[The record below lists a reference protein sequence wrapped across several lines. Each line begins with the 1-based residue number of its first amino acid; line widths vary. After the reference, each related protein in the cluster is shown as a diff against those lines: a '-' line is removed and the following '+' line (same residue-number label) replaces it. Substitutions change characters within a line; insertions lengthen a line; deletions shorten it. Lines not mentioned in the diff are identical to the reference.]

1 MKKVLFVTLAA
12 IVTVAWALATTAAA
26 ATITCTGTK
35 KNGTTGTASVTEAI
49 SCTGT
54 GTPFV
59 AAEDNDNYAAG
70 NLTLTSLYGSDW
82 FAQDKDGTNNGD
94 GDGDAPLNGAS
105 EPVFTLTGNGTLGG
119 SFTVTPG
126 SSNCGG
132 LTCTE
137 FIVAIKW
144 DGLFAYFLLGTLLP
158 PPATFDFIWSA
169 TDFNLSHASLYGRV
183 GDEPLNGDEIP
194 EPGSLLLIGTGLALA
209 ARRFRRRVG

>member
-35 KNGTTGTASVTEAI
+35 SNGDTGSASVTEAI

-59 AAEDNDNYAAG
+59 AAQDNDNYAAG

-82 FAQDKDGTNNGD
+82 FAQDKDGD
-94 GDGDAPLNGAS
+94 DEAPLNGAS

-132 LTCTE
+132 VTCTE
-137 FIVAIKW
+137 FIVALKW

-169 TDFNLSHASLYGRV
+169 TNFNLSHASLYGRV
-183 GDEPLNGDEIP
+183 GDEPLNGEIP
-194 EPGSLLLIGTGLALA
+194 EPGSLVLIGTGLLFA
-209 ARRFRRRVG
+209 ARRFRHRSA